1 MRVAR
6 RLIALFSLQTL
17 YSLPPSPCTKQAF
30 RLLLAIQVKRAHS
43 RQTGRDNERLE
54 RVSRERG
61 YEAPAAARAPAPA
74 PAPPEPTQVP
84 RSVPSP
90 EGESESENEP
100 PKPSVE
106 PPPPTLPGPARKSSM
121 MGRRV
126 PRKKT
131 VQLQVADLEQLN
143 RAPVDGQ

>member
-1 MRVAR
+1 M
-6 RLIALFSLQTL
+6 
-17 YSLPPSPCTKQAF
+17 Y
-30 RLLLAIQVKRAHS
+30 RANS
-43 RQTGRDNERLE
+43 RQAGRDNERRE

-61 YEAPAAARAPAPA
+61 YDAPASTRAPVTSSELADVSRI
-74 PAPPEPTQVP
+74 APPAEV
-84 RSVPSP
+84 
-90 EGESESENEP
+90 ESENEP

-106 PPPPTLPGPARKSSM
+106 PLPPTLPGPARKSSM